1 MSAAPRRKSVVA
13 AALLGAATLGAA
25 GCGMMDHP
33 HHAHGSHADHQT
45 LSADPGIPGESIYQL
60 DNVWQTSAGEELR
73 LADLRGNAVVGAMVY
88 ASCEYACPLILAD
101 MKRIEAAL
109 PESALESTRF
119 VLFSFDPERDSPETL
134 AAYREQKAL
143 LGRHW
148 VTLRAPD
155 ATVRELAVVLGV
167 RYKKAG
173 EDFAHSNLVVVLDRQ
188 GVPRLRQE
196 GLNNPPDSAVAT
208 IRGILGGAN

>member
-1 MSAAPRRKSVVA
+1 MSAAPRKSAVA
-13 AALLGAATLGAA
+13 AALLGVAALGA
-25 GCGMMDHP
+25 GCGMMDHSG
-33 HHAHGSHADHQT
+33 HAHGSHADHQT

-60 DNVWQTSAGEELR
+60 DKVWQTSAGDELR
-73 LADLRGNAVVGAMVY
+73 LADLRGNVVVGAMIY

-101 MKRIEAAL
+101 MKRIESAL

-119 VLFSFDPERDSPETL
+119 VLFSFDPDRDSPEAL

-148 VTLRAPD
+148 TTLRAPD
-155 ATVRELAVVLGV
+155 STVRELAVVLGV

-173 EDFAHSNLVVVLDRQ
+173 EDFAHSNLVLVLDRQ

-196 GLNNPPDSAVAT
+196 GLNNPPDTAVAA
-208 IRGILGGAN
+208 IREILGRAN